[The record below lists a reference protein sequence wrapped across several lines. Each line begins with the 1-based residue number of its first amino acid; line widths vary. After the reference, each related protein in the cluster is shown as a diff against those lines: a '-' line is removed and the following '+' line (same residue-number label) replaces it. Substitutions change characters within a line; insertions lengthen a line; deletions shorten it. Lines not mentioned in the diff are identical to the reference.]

1 MWMKSTVYVGGK
13 DQGKSFVFGAK
24 DPRDSDIIR
33 PQFMKRGSHKLSTEQ
48 KQKLLNDTFISDRH
62 FLFCKGKLEAN
73 EKTKIWDS
81 NCLVLG
87 FLCFLLSSSLSI
99 FNRAT
104 FPLQY

>member
-48 KQKLLNDTFISDRH
+48 KQKNS
-62 FLFCKGKLEAN
+62 
-73 EKTKIWDS
+73 
-81 NCLVLG
+81 
-87 FLCFLLSSSLSI
+87 
-99 FNRAT
+99 
-104 FPLQY
+104 